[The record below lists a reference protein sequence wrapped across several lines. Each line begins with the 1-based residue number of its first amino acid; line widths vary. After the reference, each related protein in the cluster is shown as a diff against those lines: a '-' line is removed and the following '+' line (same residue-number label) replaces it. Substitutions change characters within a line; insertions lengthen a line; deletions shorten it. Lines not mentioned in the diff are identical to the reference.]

1 MFHLLLVISDSVNC
15 GFWPKNKNNTGIVE
29 RGNHVHFFIGCYI
42 RIGGIGSRQLLVNVF
57 QHYSEA
63 GEDID
68 CGHLASVHSKIIY
81 QNPLKQYGLK
91 IIGSLAYHCT

>member
-1 MFHLLLVISDSVNC
+1 MFHLLLVIFDSVNC

-63 GEDID
+63 GHWAFGKCTFQDYI
-68 CGHLASVHSKIIY
+68 SKSPQTVWTQSNWVISISLHII
-81 QNPLKQYGLK
+81 L
-91 IIGSLAYHCT
+91 